1 MAPTPNNAMSLAALM
16 LSGSIGFAGES
27 IAQQTIQEKPENNE
41 AKNISSPAPE
51 TDTGKNLA
59 PVTVRAEAD
68 RSDSKD
74 EYYIS
79 RTRIGKVDQELKDI
93 PQSVTIIT
101 EKLMTDRDMFTLKDV
116 LKNTAGVSFLAAE
129 GGEEDIRLR
138 GFSMAGSGDIFVD
151 SIRDPAF
158 YNRDTFNF
166 SSVELMRGSASMLF
180 GRGSTGGVVNQ
191 VSKVPTLENS
201 NEINTT
207 VGSYGLVRVTGDF
220 NAKVGETTS
229 IRLNAMHTNANN
241 DGAGNSLNSNGIA
254 GAISWGIG
262 TRDQVTASFFA
273 LETNNGINYGLPWI
287 KPSATSAISE
297 TSILPT
303 DPKNYYGMSSDY
315 SYSSAVY
322 GTLNWQHTFD
332 DGGQVNTTA
341 RYGGYDRDQRASAI
355 RFTNPTYLS
364 NFSDNTLLNRGTN
377 NKIQNMTVTAL
388 QSDYNNSF
396 RIAGLRNDIL
406 AGVDIG
412 QEDFTNMN
420 ATTPSGV
427 NLTKPRTSIGTP
439 DDGAWINEALR
450 SLTPGRTFTA
460 QTIGI
465 YGQDVVHLTNQIKVM
480 GGLRYDY
487 FKGDYWTAASSGQG
501 GLVVPATT
509 RNRADGVWSG
519 RFGLIYQP
527 TSQWTAY
534 ASYGTSYSTSGDTYQ
549 YDALGAN
556 TPPEKSENIE
566 IGVRWESADK
576 KLATRLA
583 AFQATKLNERN
594 RDPDSAAEAYL
605 LSGKRH
611 AAGLEF
617 DVMGRITNNWE
628 IYASYAWTPIANIDE
643 GATTT
648 AGSITGELV
657 GQRPSLTPV
666 SQGSVWSAYRILP
679 QVRAGAGVNFTSQQS
694 PNRNPGWYAPGY
706 ATVDVM
712 LEYKQTSNLTWRLNV
727 NNVAN
732 KNYAASLYTGHY
744 VPGTGRIYQLTA
756 GLTF

>member
-1 MAPTPNNAMSLAALM
+1 MKNTTPKAISLAAMM
-16 LSGSIGFAGES
+16 LSGTFSIAGEA
-27 IAQQTIQEKPENNE
+27 IAQQSTETIERTSKTDSARVEAESKSNE
-41 AKNISSPAPE
+41 
-51 TDTGKNLA
+51 KNLDT
-59 PVTVRAEAD
+59 VTVRADAE
-68 RSDSKD
+68 RSEGKD
-74 EYYIS
+74 EYYVTRS
-79 RTRIGKVDQELKDI
+79 RIGKVDQELKDI
-93 PQSVTIIT
+93 PQSVTIVT

-166 SSVELMRGSASMLF
+166 SSVEIMRGSASMLF

-201 NEINTT
+201 SEINTT

-220 NAKVGETTS
+220 NTKVGDTTG

-241 DGAGNSLNSNGIA
+241 DGAGNSLNSNGLA
-254 GAISWGIG
+254 GSISWGIG
-262 TRDQVTASFFA
+262 TRDQVTASFFG
-273 LETNNGINYGLPWI
+273 LETKNGINYGLPWI
-287 KPSATSAISE
+287 RPNATSPVSE
-297 TSILPT
+297 TTILPT
-303 DPKNYYGMSSDY
+303 NPKNYYGMSSDY
-315 SYSSAVY
+315 NYSSAVY

-355 RFTNPTYLS
+355 RFASPTYLS
-364 NFSDNTLLNRGTN
+364 NFSDSTVLNRGTN
-377 NKIQNMTVTAL
+377 NKIQNMNVAAL

-396 RIAGLRNDIL
+396 RWGGLRNDVL
-406 AGVDIG
+406 AGIDLG
-412 QEDFTNMN
+412 QEDFANKN
-420 ATTPSGV
+420 ATTPKGV
-427 NLTKPRTSIGTP
+427 NLTKPRTSVGSP
-439 DDGAWINEALR
+439 DDGAWIDEAAR
-450 SLTPGRTFTA
+450 SLSTGRTFTA
-460 QTIGI
+460 QSIGL
-465 YGQDVVHLTNQIKVM
+465 YAQDIVHITNQFKVL

-487 FKGDYWTAASSGQG
+487 FKGSYWTAESSAGS
-501 GLVVPATT
+501 VTVPAAT

-534 ASYGTSYSTSGDTYQ
+534 GSYGTSYSTSGDTYQ
-549 YDALGAN
+549 YDALGVN
-556 TPPEKSENIE
+556 TPPEKSQNIE
-566 IGVRWESADK
+566 IGLRWESSDK
-576 KLATRLA
+576 KLAMRTA

-617 DVMGRITNNWE
+617 DIMGRLTNDWE
-628 IYASYAWTPIANIDE
+628 VYASYAWTPIAKIDE
-643 GATTT
+643 GATT
-648 AGSITGELV
+648 ASGSISGELE

-666 SQGSVWSAYRILP
+666 SQGSLWTAYRIVP
-679 QVRAGAGVNFTSQQS
+679 QVRVGAGVNFMSEQS

-706 ATVDVM
+706 ATVDLM
-712 LEYKQTSNLTWRLNV
+712 LEYKQTQNLTWRLNV
-727 NNVAN
+727 NNVAD

-756 GLTF
+756 GITF